1 MTSTPPQPANAAA
14 EPAPAPDDAGELL
27 AQQCRRLD
35 ADGAALLAVRR
46 DGRVDVAAVWP
57 PPEGDRN
64 PPAWLTEALVS
75 ANDVLAGG
83 GVRTRPLHEPD
94 QLYGQEARRHLV
106 LAPLRRDG
114 VDRGVLALT
123 RPTAD
128 AGALAGEVE
137 RLVARVPV
145 LSLCAMHLAAA
156 ERGGSAPRLRPAM
169 ATLAAVNEHDRLLA
183 AAMAFCNELAAR
195 WRCDRVSLG
204 FVEGPYA
211 RLKAMSH
218 TERFSRQSRVVQL
231 LEAAMEECLDQD
243 VEVYHPAGSKAE
255 FVNRGARELSL
266 DGGRMAVL
274 SLPLRRRGEVVGVV
288 TLERAAE
295 APFDVEEVETLRLA
309 CELCAARL
317 VDLHGRDRWLG
328 ARAAAGVRR
337 VAAAA
342 VGPRHT
348 WLKLAAVLLVAA
360 GVYLAVATGE
370 YRIEAP
376 FVLQATRRQ
385 TVLAP
390 FAGEIESV
398 SVEVGDA
405 VGPGDE
411 LARLRTLA
419 LERQRN
425 AAKAERFEQAKQADA
440 ARSQK
445 RWAEAQMAAAKAR
458 QLDAQIE
465 LLDERIEQARLTARI
480 EGSVLRGDLARFV
493 GASVEKGQVLLEIAP
508 VGSLRAELS
517 VPADQIGDLLAARRR
532 GEVRGLLATASYPG
546 EKIGFVVERVHPLA
560 EEADG
565 GTVFQARATLD
576 ATRPWMRPGMEGAAH
591 VVLGRRRLLWIWSRR
606 LVNWLRLRLWL

>member
-1 MTSTPPQPANAAA
+1 
-14 EPAPAPDDAGELL
+14 
-27 AQQCRRLD
+27 
-35 ADGAALLAVRR
+35 
-46 DGRVDVAAVWP
+46 
-57 PPEGDRN
+57 
-64 PPAWLTEALVS
+64 
-75 ANDVLAGG
+75 
-83 GVRTRPLHEPD
+83 
-94 QLYGQEARRHLV
+94 
-106 LAPLRRDG
+106 
-114 VDRGVLALT
+114 
-123 RPTAD
+123 
-128 AGALAGEVE
+128 
-137 RLVARVPV
+137 
-145 LSLCAMHLAAA
+145 
-156 ERGGSAPRLRPAM
+156 
-169 ATLAAVNEHDRLLA
+169 
-183 AAMAFCNELAAR
+183 
-195 WRCDRVSLG
+195 
-204 FVEGPYA
+204 
-211 RLKAMSH
+211 MSH

-243 VEVYHPAGSKAE
+243 VEVYHPAGSEAE

-266 DGGRMAVL
+266 AGGRMAVL
-274 SLPLRRRGEVVGVV
+274 SLPLRRGGEVVGVV

-295 APFDVEEVETLRLA
+295 APFGGDEVETLRLA

-317 VDLHGRDRWLG
+317 VDLHRRDRWLG
-328 ARAAAGVRR
+328 ARAASGVRR
-337 VAAAA
+337 LAAAA

-480 EGSVLRGDLARFV
+480 DGSVLRGDLARFV

-517 VPADQIGDLLAARRR
+517 VPADQIGDLLAACDR
-532 GEVRGLLATASYPG
+532 GEVRGTLATASYPG

-565 GTVFQARATLD
+565 GTVFHARARLD